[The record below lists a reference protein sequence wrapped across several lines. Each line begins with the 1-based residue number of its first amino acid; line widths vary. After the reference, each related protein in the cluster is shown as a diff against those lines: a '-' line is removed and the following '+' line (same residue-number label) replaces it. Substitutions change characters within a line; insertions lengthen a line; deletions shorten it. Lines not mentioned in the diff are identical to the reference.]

1 MPTRSVTVTVSTIG
15 ASAGPFNISDNVL
28 GVIAMNVTS
37 AQLQAGF
44 VVNTDVNSSTITVIS
59 VGTCTNSL
67 AIVLSTPTP
76 TPTPTA
82 GPTNTPTP
90 TPSPTPVPV
99 FFDTSYTSTRDT
111 KGGGGRSWTRLTG
124 PPGSLVEITLFAE
137 HYISSIQGASA
148 CISGSINETVL
159 PSINPAV
166 GTEIASVSG
175 TVIAAS
181 VPNYLSDTQITIIT
195 IPAGGYKDLIIVYR
209 TKNLLSNFNNGSL
222 KATITAVNSIS
233 ISNGDFILATYGFSD
248 TGTC

>member
-1 MPTRSVTVTVSTIG
+1 MPTRLVTVTVNTIG

-44 VVNTDVNSSTITVIS
+44 PVNTDVNSTTITVIS

-67 AIVLSTPTP
+67 AIVLPTP
-76 TPTPTA
+76 TPTPSPTP

-90 TPSPTPVPV
+90 TPTPTPVPV
-99 FFDTSYTSTRDT
+99 FFDTSYSSTSNINGE
-111 KGGGGRSWTRLTG
+111 GGKAWTRLTG
-124 PPGSLVEITLFAE
+124 PSGSLVEITLFAE

-166 GTEIASVSG
+166 GTQIASVSDI
-175 TVIAAS
+175 VLAID
-181 VPNYLSDTQITIIT
+181 VPNYISDTQTTIIS
-195 IPAGGYKDLIIVYR
+195 IPAVGYKDLVIVYR
-209 TKNLLSNFNNGSL
+209 TKNLLSNYSSGYL
-222 KATITAVNSIS
+222 QATITAVNSNPVVS
-233 ISNGDFILATYGFSD
+233 GDFITATYAFSD